1 MPDFSF
7 AVKSLVLHM
16 SAAHQPQLQKGLWGF
31 SLLLLASFTQPVKGE
46 DGGLKVQVTRKGLEY
61 AKDFGLEML
70 KVFAKKEQIQD
81 ISGSYNVP
89 LLGAVSYTM
98 SGIRVTQFEV
108 THSTAAF
115 MEGTGLNLTIHNA
128 QVSLSSRWSLS
139 SWLADSL
146 GMVGF
151 NATSSSLSPSRSED
165 GTVDI
170 SLNRLFLSSLL
181 GLGKDARGR
190 PRVSYA
196 GCHSALGDVEL
207 KFHGGKSWLYN
218 LLAAALKGILQTEVN
233 KQLCPEVKKG
243 IGKLDHLLS
252 AMNVS
257 AQIDSFVGLDYSL
270 VNEPSVG
277 VDQCTVDLKGE
288 FFQVRGHP
296 GPLLPAPFHL
306 PNQPDSMVLLGISEF
321 FANSAAFA
329 YFTSGA
335 LRVNYTGRMIPK
347 TVPFRLNTKNLGVFI
362 PELNKE
368 FPDME
373 MEIHIAARKPPVLSI
388 HPGSLE
394 GAAFAS
400 VEAFAVLPNAN
411 LASAFL
417 LNIEANLTGQVFLR
431 PVQGGTSI
439 GNVAGSLALK
449 SFHLSV
455 ERSSIGEIKV
465 ALLESFLKMA
475 GQMALLRANSES
487 RPLSLCSKSSSAFV
501 SCSIPGK
508 AALFSYASFS
518 PLMVTLCIS
527 LGYLKKGFALPSA
540 NGLSV
545 LNPKVTMEQ
554 GYLLIATDLS
564 MEPERLRESIFAPG
578 SSQ

>member
-1 MPDFSF
+1 MG
-7 AVKSLVLHM
+7 SLGRLIFFHLCSSVWLCQLPVFWLQVLHM

-46 DGGLKVQVTRKGLEY
+46 DGGLKVQVTQKGLEY

-98 SGIRVTQFEV
+98 SGIRVAQFEV

-115 MEGTGLNLTIHNA
+115 LEGTGLNLTIHNA

-139 SWLADSL
+139 SWLASSNDSNHFNCSFDSFFGSFSL
-146 GMVGF
+146 IPVGF

-243 IGKLDHLLS
+243 IGELDHLLS
-252 AMNVS
+252 SLNVS

-288 FFQVRGHP
+288 FFQVRGRP

-306 PNQPDSMVLLGISEF
+306 PHQPDSMVLLGISEF

-335 LRVNYTGRMIPK
+335 LRVNYTGQMIPK

-417 LNIEANLTGQVFLR
+417 LNIEANLTGQVFLK
-431 PVQGGTSI
+431 PVQSGTSI

-465 ALLESFLKMA
+465 AVLESFLKMA
-475 GQMALLRANSES
+475 GQMALLRAN
-487 RPLSLCSKSSSAFV
+487 R
-501 SCSIPGK
+501 
-508 AALFSYASFS
+508 
-518 PLMVTLCIS
+518 
-527 LGYLKKGFALPSA
+527 YLKKGFALPSA
-540 NGLSV
+540 NGLGV

-554 GYLLIATDLS
+554 GYILIATDLS

>member
-1 MPDFSF
+1 
-7 AVKSLVLHM
+7 M

-46 DGGLKVQVTRKGLEY
+46 DGGLKVQVTQKGLEY

-115 MEGTGLNLTIHNA
+115 LEGTGLNLTIHNA

-139 SWLADSL
+139 SWLA
-146 GMVGF
+146 
-151 NATSSSLSPSRSED
+151 SED

-233 KQLCPEVKKG
+233 KE
-243 IGKLDHLLS
+243 
-252 AMNVS
+252 
-257 AQIDSFVGLDYSL
+257 
-270 VNEPSVG
+270 
-277 VDQCTVDLKGE
+277 GE
-288 FFQVRGHP
+288 FFQVRGRP

-329 YFTSGA
+329 YFMSGA

-373 MEIHIAARKPPVLSI
+373 MEIHIAAQKPPVLSI

-439 GNVAGSLALK
+439 GNIAGSLALK

-455 ERSSIGEIKV
+455 EKSSIGEIKV
-465 ALLESFLKMA
+465 T
-475 GQMALLRANSES
+475 
-487 RPLSLCSKSSSAFV
+487 V
-501 SCSIPGK
+501 
-508 AALFSYASFS
+508 
-518 PLMVTLCIS
+518 
-527 LGYLKKGFALPSA
+527 
-540 NGLSV
+540 
-545 LNPKVTMEQ
+545 
-554 GYLLIATDLS
+554 
-564 MEPERLRESIFAPG
+564 
-578 SSQ
+578 